1 MPAHG
6 RWADLDGKR
15 TKGRHRCTI
24 VSDSQEKRNGASPAT
39 FDIESVDGI
48 RTVVV
53 HGDVDISSATL
64 LKDAIVGGDGADVV
78 TLDLSDCRY
87 MDSSGLSALISASR
101 KLGSG
106 FPIVLGR
113 GSFLRKLFRITGLD
127 AHFTLHEDRD
137 AARRSREGDAEPPP
151 G

>member
-1 MPAHG
+1 M
-6 RWADLDGKR
+6 
-15 TKGRHRCTI
+15 
-24 VSDSQEKRNGASPAT
+24 SDSQERRNGVGPAT

-48 RTVVV
+48 RTVIV
-53 HGDVDISSATL
+53 HGDVDISTATSL
-64 LKDAIVGGDGADVV
+64 RDAIVGGDGADAV
-78 TLDLSDCRY
+78 TIDLSDCRY
-87 MDSSGLSALISASR
+87 MDSSGLTALISASR

-106 FPIVLGR
+106 IPIVVQR

>member
-1 MPAHG
+1 M
-6 RWADLDGKR
+6 
-15 TKGRHRCTI
+15 
-24 VSDSQEKRNGASPAT
+24 SDSQERRNGAGPAT

-53 HGDVDISSATL
+53 HGDVDISTANAL
-64 LKDAIVGGDGADVV
+64 RDAMVAGDGADAV

-87 MDSSGLSALISASR
+87 MDSSGLTALISASR

-106 FPIVLGR
+106 IPIVVQR

-127 AHFTLHEDRD
+127 AHFTLYEDRD
-137 AARRSREGDAEPPP
+137 AARRSRSGDAEPPP